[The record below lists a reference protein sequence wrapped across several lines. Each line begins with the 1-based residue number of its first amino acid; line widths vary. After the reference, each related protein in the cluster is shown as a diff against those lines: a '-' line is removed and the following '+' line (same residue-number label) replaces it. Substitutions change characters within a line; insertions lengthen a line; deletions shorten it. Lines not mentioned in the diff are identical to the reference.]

1 MSEVSADGV
10 ITSLLS
16 GEQQQVEAR
25 RFVDATHSRMQ
36 VPSMTTPNYLIG
48 ADVTCVPLNE
58 LPRRAGSYDEFV
70 VIGAGKT
77 GMDACIWLLG
87 NGADPDSVRW
97 IMPRD
102 SWILDRAC
110 FQPGDEGFAAL
121 CKSIADQVE
130 CVALAESV
138 DDLFARLES
147 AGELRR
153 IDSDVTPEAYH
164 CAILSDGEVSE
175 LQRIRNVVR
184 LGRVTSIERDVIQ
197 LEQGSI
203 PTSPTS
209 LHIDC
214 LAAGI
219 PGHASVPV
227 FARDRITLQWI
238 GGCQPTFSAAMTG
251 FIEATFDDEAL
262 KNRICGPVTPPTV
275 PFDWLRVQRSNLA
288 NRACWNEHP
297 EMARGRQ
304 QRGSIHSRSMRG
316 LGLVSTWRP
325 LRICSD
331 TWRTSRQRPHS
342 STNCSPRRSV
352 DHDERGAGRQRRHHA
367 VVEVTGEGSRV
378 LCVHGW
384 PELTDLMASSGRPPG
399 SPSGAGSRRWMCA
412 WLRRQ
417 LRAGRGLHIARGC
430 GRCRRGATTLD
441 DGPVILTGHDWG
453 APIVWNMAVLHPER
467 ERAVVGRSH
476 GHKADQRPRVG
487 R

>member
-1 MSEVSADGV
+1 MGTGMVMAAIDVDYLIMGAGAAGMAFADSLFTHSEATMVIVDRHDRPGGHWNDAYPFVRLHQPAANYGVNSAELGTGAIDQVGLNAGFHELASGQEILAHYDNVMRHRFLPSGRVHFFPMSEVSADGV

-16 GEQQQVEAR
+16 GQQQQVQAR

-36 VPSMTTPNYLIG
+36 VPSMTTPKYLIG

-87 NGADPDSVRW
+87 NGADPDSIRW

-138 DDLFARLES
+138 DDLFAQLES

-203 PTSPTS
+203 PTSPTC

-214 LAAGI
+214 SAAGI

-227 FARDRITLQWI
+227 FTGDRITLQWI
-238 GGCQPTFSAAMTG
+238 GGCQPTFSAAMIG
-251 FIEATFDDEAL
+251 FIEATFTDEAL
-262 KNRICGPVTPPTV
+262 KNRIGGPVTPPTV

-297 EMARGRQ
+297 EIGAWQATAR
-304 QRGSIHSRSMRG
+304 
-316 LGLVSTWRP
+316 LDP
-325 LRICSD
+325 FAKYA
-331 TWRTSRQRPHS
+331 RT
-342 STNCSPRRSV
+342 
-352 DHDERGAGRQRRHHA
+352 
-367 VVEVTGEGSRV
+367 
-378 LCVHGW
+378 
-384 PELTDLMASSGRPPG
+384 
-399 SPSGAGSRRWMCA
+399 
-412 WLRRQ
+412 
-417 LRAGRGLHIARGC
+417 
-430 GRCRRGATTLD
+430 
-441 DGPVILTGHDWG
+441 
-453 APIVWNMAVLHPER
+453 
-467 ERAVVGRSH
+467 
-476 GHKADQRPRVG
+476 RVG
-487 R
+487 VDMEATAHLQRYLTNFQAAAAKLDELLAAAQR